1 MKHIRSFTI
10 YESNLPS
17 SELNEFQIEFLDKH
31 TEKKWDYNTSTGL
44 VDVDGDFDCR
54 KKHLTTLPVDFG
66 KVSGD
71 FHCGFN
77 NLTTLEGAPKEVG
90 GSFICHYNKL
100 TTLEGAPE
108 KVGGHFNC
116 NRNKL
121 TTLEGVPKEIGGFF
135 ISDEFSLE
143 EGKWNPEGW
152 TKILKEGKQEAKEM
166 VLPLIGLEDLN
177 REIRKNPEEMVIA
190 LKGFWNSPEFASIRK
205 DLVIPDRYVEEMD
218 TLGDLSDLG
227 F

>member
-17 SELNEFQIEFLDKH
+17 SEFNEFQIEFLDKH
-31 TEKKWDYNTSTGL
+31 TEKKWEYNTSTGL

-54 KKHLTTLPVDFG
+54 GKQLTTLPVDFG
-66 KVSGD
+66 KVRGD

-90 GSFICHYNKL
+90 GYFICRNNKL
-100 TTLEGAPE
+100 TSLEGAPKE
-108 KVGGHFNC
+108 VGGYFDCGFN
-116 NRNKL
+116 NL
-121 TTLEGVPKEIGGFF
+121 TTLEGVPKEIVGFF
-135 ISDEFSLE
+135 ISDEFSLKKGE
-143 EGKWNPEGW
+143 WNPEGW

-166 VLPLIGLEDLN
+166 VLPLIGLENLN
-177 REIRKNPEEMVIA
+177 REIRKNPEEMMIA
-190 LKGFWNSPEFASIRK
+190 LKGFWNSPWFASTRK
-205 DLVIPDRYVEEMD
+205 DLVIPDRYKEDME